1 MVEFRL
7 LGTLSLR
14 TADGRDAGSLLSQPR
29 RLALLAYLAAATPRG
44 PHRRDKILA
53 LFWPELD
60 EAHARAALNQAV
72 YVLRATLGED
82 AIVPRGDGALGVTEV
97 VWCDAVAFQQALD
110 AGRPAEALRLY
121 QGDLLEGFFISGAP
135 EFERW
140 LDRERDGL
148 RRRASEGAWAI
159 AEASAAAGDA
169 FEAARWARRAADL
182 VATDEA
188 ETRRLMRFLH
198 GLGDRGAAIGVY
210 ETFAA
215 RLKEEYELEPSAETA
230 TVAARI
236 RQEAQRA
243 PA

>member
-1 MVEFRL
+1 SMRGGRETRHHRTSWRSRFCAVAAPVGLQVEVAMVTAGSRSPHRGREEACMIELRV
-7 LGTLSLR
+7 LGTLQLS
-14 TADGRDAGSLLSQPR
+14 TAAPAGRDVASLVHQAKR
-29 RLALLAYLAAATPRG
+29 AALLAYLAAATPRG
-44 PHRRDKILA
+44 PHRRDKVLA

-159 AEASAAAGDA
+159 AEAS
-169 FEAARWARRAADL
+169 
-182 VATDEA
+182 
-188 ETRRLMRFLH
+188 
-198 GLGDRGAAIGVY
+198 
-210 ETFAA
+210 
-215 RLKEEYELEPSAETA
+215 
-230 TVAARI
+230 
-236 RQEAQRA
+236 
-243 PA
+243 